1 MPSTPPPDEGEAP
14 REGAPSVVVLG
25 GPNGAGKTTL
35 SSVIKATFD
44 IVTFVNADIIAT
56 GLGGEESE
64 RRALRA
70 GRLMLE
76 ELDTLAK
83 RHESFI
89 FESTLSSRTF
99 APWLKKLIADG
110 YQVHL
115 SYVWLKSAE
124 LSMSRVGARVARG
137 GHSIPDPVIRRRYAR
152 SCANLV
158 NLYLPLAKSWRV
170 YDNSQTKPELVGYQT
185 ATGTRVIVLPE
196 QWSSLHETAAKVPK
210 EVG

>member
-1 MPSTPPPDEGEAP
+1 MPSTPPPDEAAAP
-14 REGAPSVVVLG
+14 RVGAPSVVVLG

-35 SSVIKATFD
+35 SSTLKRVFEIG
-44 IVTFVNADIIAT
+44 TFVNADIIAT

-76 ELDTLAK
+76 ELDRLA
-83 RHESFI
+83 RQRESFI

-99 APWLKKLIADG
+99 APWLRKLAADG
-110 YQVHL
+110 YEVHL
-115 SYVWLKSAE
+115 TYE
-124 LSMSRVGARVARG
+124 MSMTRVRARVARG
-137 GHSIPDPVIRRRYAR
+137 GHSIPDDVIRRRYAR

-158 NLYLPLAKSWRV
+158 GLYLPLAMSWRI
-170 YDNSQTKPELVGYQT
+170 YDNSGENPQLVGYQT
-185 ATGTRVIVLPE
+185 TTGTRVILLQE
-196 QWSSLHETAAKVPK
+196 QWSTLHETAAKVPK